1 AARGLIRRIHA
12 AARASW
18 AAVLRSTRT
27 HCYDR
32 ALNLAHAR
40 TSANGRPVTTME
52 MTMTDRTKNTPP
64 TPDTAEALAAIEAL
78 LRSVEDGWIPAARK
92 VKAARRALD
101 ALRAQASGRE

>member
-1 AARGLIRRIHA
+1 
-12 AARASW
+12 
-18 AAVLRSTRT
+18 
-27 HCYDR
+27 
-32 ALNLAHAR
+32 
-40 TSANGRPVTTME
+40 
-52 MTMTDRTKNTPP
+52 MTDRTKNTPP